1 MLMQQIKYFT
11 AVVNCKSFTEAA
23 EQCYITQ
30 SAISQQIK
38 SLERELGVQLIQRGN
53 RKFCLTPAGEFFYRN
68 CLLLV
73 EEFNRLK
80 SETKQIGRLS
90 GNLLRIGA
98 LSSYGGAELLDA
110 ASTLL
115 AKYPELSL
123 NLVSGTHDELCEM
136 IARDEIDLAFN
147 DQRNSITDE
156 YGCRQLATAGAFIAV
171 APQSKLSRLVY
182 AEPNMLRA
190 TPCILVAAPEQQS
203 SEKRFFRLSLDMSD
217 NFLYAASLEEA
228 MYMVISNKGY
238 LPMDMYSVN
247 RTRYSGFIHCIPL
260 YRNSRQLTKRYCVFW
275 KRSRATDAME
285 EYVRVLESK
294 FISTPIN
301 DFH

>member
-38 SLERELGVQLIQRGN
+38 ALEKELGAQLIKRGN
-53 RKFCLTPAGEFFYRN
+53 RKFSLTPAGEFFYRN

-80 SETKQIGRLS
+80 NETKQICRL
-90 GNLLRIGA
+90 NANALRIGA

-110 ASTLL
+110 ASALL

-123 NLVSGTHDELCEM
+123 NLVSGTHDELYEM
-136 IARDEIDLAFN
+136 ICRDEIDLAFN
-147 DQRNSITDE
+147 DLRRTVTDE
-156 YGCRQLATAGAFIAV
+156 YACRLLATGSAFIAV
-171 APQSKLSRLVY
+171 APQSRLAKLPCV
-182 AEPNMLRA
+182 EPDALRS
-190 TPCILVAAPEQQS
+190 TPCIIVAAPDWQNA
-203 SEKRFFRLSLDMSD
+203 EKRYFRLTLSLSD
-217 NFLYAASLEEA
+217 NFLYALTPEEA

-238 LPMDMYSVN
+238 LPLDMYSID
-247 RTRYSGFIHCIPL
+247 RARYNGFIRCVPF
-260 YRNSRQLTKRYCVFW
+260 YKERRQLNKSYCVFW
-275 KRSRATDAME
+275 KRSRATETME
-285 EYVRVLESK
+285 EYIRILESK
-294 FISTPIN
+294 FASIPTN
-301 DFH
+301 DFD

>member
-11 AVVNCKSFTEAA
+11 TVVKCKSFTEAA

-38 SLERELGVQLIQRGN
+38 SLERELGAQLIHRGN
-53 RKFCLTPAGEFFYRN
+53 RKFSLTPAGEFFYRN

-80 SETKQIGRLS
+80 NETKQISRLS
-90 GNLLRIGA
+90 GNALRVGA
-98 LSSYGGAELLDA
+98 LSGYGGSELLDA
-110 ASTLL
+110 AAALL

-123 NLVSGTHDELCEM
+123 NLVSGTHDELYEM
-136 IARDEIDLAFN
+136 ICRDEIDLAFN
-147 DQRNSITDE
+147 DLRYAVTEE
-156 YGCRQLATAGAFIAV
+156 YAYSQLATANAFIAV
-171 APQSKLSRLVY
+171 APQSRLSRLDY
-182 AEPNMLRA
+182 AETEMLRA
-190 TPCILVAAPEQQS
+190 TPCILIAAPDRQI
-203 SEKRFFRLSLDMSD
+203 SEKRFFRLSLGLSD
-217 NFLYAASLEEA
+217 NFLYAANLEEA

-247 RTRYSGFIHCIPL
+247 RARYSGFIRCIPFCKE
-260 YRNSRQLTKRYCVFW
+260 RRQLSKRYCIFW
-275 KRSRATDAME
+275 KRSRANEAIE

-294 FISTPIN
+294 FASAITN
-301 DFH
+301 DFQ